1 MNLLPHR
8 RVKPPMNIAARLAT
22 AALVLAFAAPA
33 LAENAPAPS
42 EADHVKAELKK
53 RLPEAPIDSVRKI
66 PYGNLYEVIAG
77 GEVIYTDD
85 KASFLLLGNLVDLA
99 TKENVT
105 DSRTRQINRVAFAD
119 LKLDQAIKIVR
130 GNGSRKVAIF
140 EDPNCGY
147 CKRFERDL
155 AGVSDIT
162 VYVFLYPIL
171 SDSSMAKSKAIWCA
185 PDRAK
190 AWLDVMLRETLAAN
204 DGACTT
210 PLDKNLA
217 FGQSKR
223 IHGTP
228 TLIFEDGD
236 RVPGVMA
243 IADFE
248 KKLTAA
254 KNPPAKAATA
264 Q

>member
-1 MNLLPHR
+1 MKIL
-8 RVKPPMNIAARLAT
+8 AAVAAAT
-22 AALVLAFAAPA
+22 ACLVLAAPA
-33 LAENAPAPS
+33 LAQDVEK
-42 EADHVKAELKK
+42 VKAELKK
-53 RLPEAPIDSVRKI
+53 RVPEAPVDSVRKI
-66 PYGNLYEVIAG
+66 PYGGLYEVTVG
-77 GEVIYTDD
+77 GEVLYTDE
-85 KASFLLLGNLVDLA
+85 KATFLVLGSIVDLR
-99 TKENVT
+99 TKENIT
-105 DSRTRQINRVAFAD
+105 EARMRQVNKVSFAD
-119 LKLDQAIKIVR
+119 LPLDSAIKIVR

-171 SDSSMAKSKAIWCA
+171 SESSVTKAKAIWCSS
-185 PDRAK
+185 DRGK
-190 AWLDVMLRETLAAN
+190 AWLDTMVRDTPVAG
-204 DGACTT
+204 DGSCTT

-223 IHGTP
+223 IQGTP
-228 TLIFEDGD
+228 TIFFEDGE

-243 IADFE
+243 MADFE
-248 KKLTAA
+248 KKLAA
-254 KNPPAKAATA
+254 SKNSAARASA

>member
-1 MNLLPHR
+1 MKIL
-8 RVKPPMNIAARLAT
+8 
-22 AALVLAFAAPA
+22 AALAAAAVAFVLAAPA
-33 LAENAPAPS
+33 AAQDAEK
-42 EADHVKAELKK
+42 VKAELKK
-53 RLPEAPIDSVRKI
+53 RVPEAPVDTVRKI
-66 PYGNLYEVIAG
+66 PYGGLYEVTMG
-77 GEVIYTDD
+77 SEVFYTDE
-85 KASFLLLGNLVDLA
+85 KASFLVLGSIVDLRN
-99 TKENVT
+99 KENITEVRMR
-105 DSRTRQINRVAFAD
+105 SLNKVNFAD
-119 LKLDQAIKIVR
+119 LPLDNAVKIVR

-171 SDSSMAKSKAIWCA
+171 SESSMQKSKAVWCA

-190 AWLDVMLRETLAAN
+190 AWMDLMVRDTPVTN
-204 DGACTT
+204 DGSCTN
-210 PLDKNLA
+210 PVEKVLA

-223 IHGTP
+223 IQGTP
-228 TLIFEDGD
+228 TIFFEDGE

-243 IADFE
+243 MADFE
-248 KKLTAA
+248 KKLAAA
-254 KNPPAKAATA
+254 KNPPAPKAASA